1 MGARSRSIA
10 MASMPHSMP
19 LPGPSRPHVKTVNCP
34 VRKVGSA
41 IVVCTAGAPCAMM
54 QTFVMSTA
62 YPAASRY
69 RHRDDGIGFRYH
81 RLQDLTLV
89 WRRVGQHGM
98 QDDDTRHPELV
109 QQVQDL

>member
-34 VRKVGSA
+34 VRNVGSA
-41 IVVCTAGAPCAMM
+41 IVVSRAGAPCAMM

-62 YPAASRY
+62 YPAASRS
-69 RHRDDGIGFRYH
+69 RAVIVIATTASAFASTDSR
-81 RLQDLTLV
+81 T
-89 WRRVGQHGM
+89 
-98 QDDDTRHPELV
+98 
-109 QQVQDL
+109 